1 MNKLIVVSGG
11 SKGIG
16 RAIVEKFLDNGFDA
30 AICSRNQS
38 DLEQV
43 KKKLEEKFAGKH
55 IYIFKA
61 DLSKKN
67 ESKLFIDFLNGLER
81 PIHVLVNNTGTYKP
95 GQIHSE
101 EDGQLELMIET
112 NLYSA
117 YHLTRGLVNGMI
129 ENKNGHIFNICS
141 IASIIPYPN
150 GGSYSISKYA
160 VYGMTKVL
168 REELK
173 PYGIRVTAVLP
184 GATRTSSWDGFA
196 DTLPENRLMDP
207 TDIAEIIFTTYKLSP
222 RSVVEDIVIRPQLGD
237 L

>member
-11 SKGIG
+11 TKGIG
-16 RAIVEKFLDNGFDA
+16 RAIVEIFMKNGFDA
-30 AICSRNQS
+30 VICSRN
-38 DLEQV
+38 
-43 KKKLEEKFAGKH
+43 LEELLEAEKELEKKYFGKKVH
-55 IYIFKA
+55 VFKA
-61 DLSKKN
+61 DLALKN
-67 ESKLFIDFLNGLER
+67 ECTAFISFINSLNT
-81 PIHVLVNNTGTYKP
+81 PIEVLVNNTGTYVP
-95 GQIHSE
+95 GQVHAE
-101 EDGQLELMIET
+101 PEGQLEHMIET

-117 YHLTRGLVNGMI
+117 YYLTRGLVNQMI
-129 ENKNGHIFNICS
+129 STKRGNIFNICS

-173 PYGIRVTAVLP
+173 PHGIRVTAVLP

-196 DTLPENRLMDP
+196 DSLPSDRLIDPMDV
-207 TDIAEIIFTTYKLSP
+207 AEMIFTTSQLSP
-222 RSVVEDIVIRPQLGD
+222 KAVVEEIIIRPQLGD